1 MRQFAAALLTIG
13 LINIANAH
21 TLDSEHSLVQTLW
34 HQALGG
40 HHLPYTIGLVVGTV
54 FVFLISRR
62 ISNHRQP

>member
-1 MRQFAAALLTIG
+1 MRRITAALLTIG

-21 TLDSEHSLVQTLW
+21 TLDSEHSLAQTLW
-34 HQALGG
+34 HQVLGG

-54 FVFLISRR
+54 FAIVISRR